1 MQEIVALEIE
11 ETKAVVGGV
20 KIGEPPVVGFTPS
33 RSSPSPPKSGGAAD
47 PSAIHFI

>member
-20 KIGEPPVVGFTPS
+20 KIGEPPVVGLHPEPVLTVTAEV
-33 RSSPSPPKSGGAAD
+33 RRRR
-47 PSAIHFI
+47 